1 MKNNTKGSKAFI
13 DRIMSLKIFRN
24 FNEVLVNTRVKIEK
38 SIRFELMMVIGMC
51 FLLAFVFYSFT
62 NNHLKK
68 EYTEPQITYDYDSIE
83 RAASDLARRIESEE
97 NLTLNNNIEIDRIL
111 NDVSSS
117 DKSYITD
124 LDGKVLYKTPNVIEE
139 NIDIYSALKDAMTNV
154 DYEKSGNIKE
164 KKYIMPLKIGGER
177 IYLIYSKIPEARI
190 TYNTVH
196 LSNSSLAILLTL
208 IVFIVSFV
216 AITNKKMKYLDEI
229 SSGLK
234 IIASGNLNYRIQEK
248 GTDEIRNI
256 AYNINYMAKEIGEK
270 IQAERTAEKTKA
282 DLITN
287 VSHDLRTPLTSVM
300 GYIGLVI
307 QERYKDEEE
316 MKEYL
321 NIAFSKA
328 ERLKLLI
335 EDLFEYTKLNNSGIN
350 LSKTQVNL
358 AEFLSQ
364 LIEELTPLLDEH
376 KLTVYKKFESER
388 LIVSVDP
395 SKMLR
400 VFENL
405 LTNAIKY
412 SYKPGEILVGLYEKD
427 KKAIIVFRNKG
438 DHIPKEKTDKL
449 FDRFYRVDESRNAD
463 TGGSGLGLAISKN
476 IVELHDGEIWAE
488 SVGDN
493 VSFYVKLNL

>member
-1 MKNNTKGSKAFI
+1 MKNNTKRSKAFS
-13 DRIMSLKIFRN
+13 DRIMSLKILKY
-24 FNEVLVNTRVKIEK
+24 FNEVLVSTRVKIEK

-97 NLTLNNNIEIDRIL
+97 NLTLEDNVEIDRIL
-111 NDVSSS
+111 NEVSSS

-124 LDGKVLYKTPNVIEE
+124 LDGKVLYKTSNVVEE

-196 LSNSSLAILLTL
+196 VSNSSLAILLTL

-248 GTDEIRNI
+248 GTDEIKNI

-270 IQAERTAEKTKA
+270 IHAERTAEKTKA

-307 QERYKDEEE
+307 QERYKDNEE

-350 LSKTQVNL
+350 LSKTQVDL

-376 KLTVYKKFESER
+376 KLSVYKKFESER
-388 LIVSVDP
+388 LSVSVDP

-412 SYKPGEILVGLYEKD
+412 SYKPGEILVGLYKKD
-427 KKAIIVFRNKG
+427 NKAIILFRNKG
-438 DHIPKEKTDKL
+438 DHIPKEKTEKL

-476 IVELHDGEIWAE
+476 IVELHEGQIWAE

>member
-1 MKNNTKGSKAFI
+1 MKNNNKGSKPFI

-38 SIRFELMMVIGMC
+38 SIRFELMMVIGIC

-97 NLTLNNNIEIDRIL
+97 NLTLNDNIEIDRIL

-124 LDGKVLYKTPNVIEE
+124 LDGKVLYKTPNVVEE

-196 LSNSSLAILLTL
+196 VSNSSLAIFLTL

-335 EDLFEYTKLNNSGIN
+335 EDLFEYTKLNNSGIS
-350 LSKTQVNL
+350 LSKTQVDL

-376 KLTVYKKFESER
+376 KLTVYKKFEVER
-388 LIVSVDP
+388 LIVAVDP

-427 KKAIIVFRNKG
+427 NKAIIVFRNKG
-438 DHIPKEKTDKL
+438 DHIPKEKTEKL

-476 IVELHDGEIWAE
+476 IVELHDGEIFAE